1 MEGFSVIVSGFDRY
15 EGVDVNPSREVP
27 QALQSR
33 GLNFTNAHENNAQIG
48 KDAEQ
53 YFDGDVHIHSVLL
66 PVSFTNAWPTLQAGI
81 DKYHPDIVIATGL
94 KHAARGIALERC
106 ATNLMDAARPD
117 ADNMKPRRIPIVEDG
132 PAAYWTRLPLR
143 SILEDFSTHSIP
155 ATLSSDAGTYVC
167 NSLFY
172 HLLHWTAQQKKVL
185 SGFVSFPLV
194 NEHGGN
200 LYGLPL
206 EQQIAAGRDVV
217 KETLRYYREPATRD
231 VVIV

>member
-1 MEGFSVIVSGFDRY
+1 MERFSVIVSGFDRY
-15 EGVDVNPSREVP
+15 ESVDVNPSREVP
-27 QALQSR
+27 EALESQ
-33 GLNFTNAHENNAQIG
+33 GLILGSKSETNSTSAL
-48 KDAEQ
+48 D
-53 YFDGDVHIHSVLL
+53 DDVSLDCEISIHSVML
-66 PVSFTNAWPTLQAGI
+66 PVSFTNAWPTLKSAI

-117 ADNMKPRRIPIVEDG
+117 ADNVKPRKIAIVEEG

-143 SILEDFSTHSIP
+143 SILEDFSAHSIP

-172 HLLHWTAQQKKVL
+172 HLLNWTSHQRKVL

-206 EQQIAAGRDVV
+206 KQQIAAGRDVV
-217 KETLRYYREPATRD
+217 KESLRYFREPANTD
-231 VVIV
+231 VAIV